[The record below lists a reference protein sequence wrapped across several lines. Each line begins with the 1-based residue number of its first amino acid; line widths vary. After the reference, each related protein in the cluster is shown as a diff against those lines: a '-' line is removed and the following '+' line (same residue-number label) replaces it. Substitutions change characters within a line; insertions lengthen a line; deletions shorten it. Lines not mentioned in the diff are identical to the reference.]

1 MQTLKHH
8 IDRFFLLTENK
19 TDIPTEI
26 RAGLATFLTA
36 SYIIFVQPAVL
47 AQTGMD
53 FGAVMTATCLSAALG
68 CLIMGL
74 WANYPIALA
83 PGMGLNFYFTYTIV
97 LGQGVAWE
105 TALGAVFCSG
115 LVLIIL
121 TVLRVRE
128 FILNLIP
135 DFLKTG
141 IAAGIGLF
149 IAFIGFVQGGLVVE
163 NPATLVKFGNLK
175 SLPVIFTLSGVIL
188 IGVLLQKKVKGAIL
202 IGMLTLT
209 LLGLPFGLV
218 TFQGV
223 ITAPPA
229 IGPTLMKMDILGA
242 LDLGLIT
249 VILVFVFVDLFDTAG
264 TLVGISQQ
272 AGLLKQGKLPRAT
285 RAFLPDA
292 VATTAGA
299 AMGTST
305 VVCYIESSTG
315 VAEGGR
321 TGLTAVV
328 VAGLFLLA
336 LFFSPIAQMIGG
348 GISVEAGR
356 TLYPITA
363 PVLIIVGCLMAS
375 NLSQINWKQWDEALP
390 AFLVFVGMPLTYS
403 IADGMALGFIT
414 YPLLKI
420 FSGKIKEVHP
430 IMGLIAILFLLR
442 YVMLAG

>member
-1 MQTLKHH
+1 VQTLKHH

-229 IGPTLMKMDILGA
+229 IGPTLMKMDVLGA

>member
-229 IGPTLMKMDILGA
+229 IGPTLMKMDVLGA

>member
-1 MQTLKHH
+1 M
-8 IDRFFLLTENK
+8 DRFFLLTENK

>member
-1 MQTLKHH
+1 VQTLKHH

-163 NPATLVKFGNLK
+163 NPATLVKFGNVK

-229 IGPTLMKMDILGA
+229 IGPTLMKMDVLGA

>member
-1 MQTLKHH
+1 VQTLKHH

-53 FGAVMTATCLSAALG
+53 FGAVMTATCLSATLG

-115 LVLIIL
+115 LVLIAL

-229 IGPTLMKMDILGA
+229 IGPTLMKMDVLGA

-321 TGLTAVV
+321 TGLTAIV

-348 GISVEAGR
+348 GTSSDAGR

-390 AFLVFVGMPLTYS
+390 AFLIFVGMPLTYS

>member
-163 NPATLVKFGNLK
+163 NPATLVKFGNVK

-229 IGPTLMKMDILGA
+229 IGPTLMKMDVLGA

>member
-1 MQTLKHH
+1 M
-8 IDRFFLLTENK
+8 DRFFLLTENK

-229 IGPTLMKMDILGA
+229 IGPTLMKMDVLGA

>member
-1 MQTLKHH
+1 MHTLKQQ
-8 IDRFFLLTENK
+8 IDRFFLLTQNG
-19 TDIPTEI
+19 TDIPTEL
-26 RAGLATFLTA
+26 RAGLATFLTT

-47 AQTGMD
+47 SETGMD

-68 CLIMGL
+68 SLIMGL

-97 LGQGVAWE
+97 LGQGISWE

-115 LVLIIL
+115 LILIVLTL
-121 TVLRVRE
+121 LKVRE
-128 FILNLIP
+128 LILNLIP
-135 DFLKTG
+135 DFLKSG

-163 NPATLVKFGNLK
+163 NPGTLVKLGNLK
-175 SLPVIFTLSGVIL
+175 SLPVIFTFLGLLL
-188 IGVLLQKKVKGAIL
+188 IAILLQKKVKGAIL
-202 IGMLTLT
+202 IGMLVLT

-218 TFQGV
+218 TYQGL
-223 ITAPPA
+223 ISAPPDM
-229 IGPTLMKMDILGA
+229 GPTLMKMDILGA

-272 AGLLKQGKLPRAT
+272 AGLLENGKLPRAT

-321 TGLTAVV
+321 TGLTAIV
-328 VAGLFLLA
+328 VAVLFLLA
-336 LFFSPIAQMIGG
+336 LFFSPVAQMIGG
-348 GISVEAGR
+348 GFKQETGP

-375 NLSQINWKQWDEALP
+375 NLTLINWNKWDEALP
-390 AFLVFVGMPLTYS
+390 AFLIFAGMPLTYS

-414 YPLLKI
+414 YPILKI

-430 IMGLIAILFLLR
+430 IMILIGILFLIR
-442 YVMLAG
+442 YVMLAS

>member
-1 MQTLKHH
+1 VQSLKLR
-8 IDRFFLLTENK
+8 IDRFFLLTQNG
-19 TDIPTEI
+19 TDIPTEV

-47 AQTGMD
+47 SETGMD

-68 CLIMGL
+68 SLIMGL

-97 LGQGVAWE
+97 LGQGISWE
-105 TALGAVFCSG
+105 KALGAVFCSG
-115 LVLIIL
+115 LILIVLTL
-121 TVLRVRE
+121 LRVRE
-128 FILNLIP
+128 LILNQIP
-135 DFLKTG
+135 DFLKSG

-163 NPATLVKFGNLK
+163 NPETLVKLGNLK
-175 SLPVIFTLSGVIL
+175 SLPVIFTLLGLML
-188 IGVLLQKKVKGAIL
+188 IAVLLQKKVKGAIL
-202 IGMLTLT
+202 IGMLVLT
-209 LLGLPFGLV
+209 LLGLPLGLV
-218 TFQGV
+218 SYHGLV
-223 ITAPPA
+223 SMPPTM
-229 IGPTLMKMDILGA
+229 GPTLLQMDVLGA
-242 LDLGLIT
+242 LDLGLVT

-321 TGLTAVV
+321 TGLTAIV
-328 VAGLFLLA
+328 VAILFLLA
-336 LFFSPIAQMIGG
+336 LFFFPLAQMIGG
-348 GISVEAGR
+348 GFALETGR

-375 NLSQINWKQWDEALP
+375 NLTQIDWNKWDEALP

-414 YPLLKI
+414 YPILKI
-420 FSGKIKEVHP
+420 FCGKIKEVHP
-430 IMGLIAILFLLR
+430 IMILIAVLFLLR
-442 YVMLAG
+442 YVMLAS